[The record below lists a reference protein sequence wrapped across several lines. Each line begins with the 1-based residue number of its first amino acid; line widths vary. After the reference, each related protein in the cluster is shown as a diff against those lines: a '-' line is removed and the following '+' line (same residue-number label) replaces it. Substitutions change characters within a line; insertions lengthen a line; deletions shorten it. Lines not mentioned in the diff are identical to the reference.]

1 MFGIEKVFGALVGM
15 NAAEEAMK
23 DRHRKYMKVYMRE
36 YRAKKKNTK

>member
-1 MFGIEKVFGALVGM
+1 MFGIGKALGALIGM